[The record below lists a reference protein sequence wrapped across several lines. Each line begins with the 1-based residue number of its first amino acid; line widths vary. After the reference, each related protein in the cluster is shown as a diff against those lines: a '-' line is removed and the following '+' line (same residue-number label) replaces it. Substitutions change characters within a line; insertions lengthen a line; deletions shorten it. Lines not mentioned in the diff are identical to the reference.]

1 MRQLSTLEKSLQ
13 SKAVTIN
20 DLKRCQ
26 NKWEE
31 MQQLFENLLKTKVPR
46 DLLIRL
52 QRDYDKLKDK
62 ADDLNNIHKW
72 LKTLGINLA
81 DGFFDIANIKLRDFE
96 DSVILFEDSTQLDKS
111 AIEIL
116 SFFLKK
122 KSALFDAS
130 VQSAVLSL
138 KTRVSFSFVIHCVG
152 SSTSGCKK
160 NYCRSRNIFRKTYKP
175 KNTYTK

>member
-1 MRQLSTLEKSLQ
+1 
-13 SKAVTIN
+13 
-20 DLKRCQ
+20 
-26 NKWEE
+26 

-46 DLLIRL
+46 DLVSRL

-138 KTRVSFSFVIHCVG
+138 RTRVSCIC
-152 SSTSGCKK
+152 C
-160 NYCRSRNIFRKTYKP
+160 
-175 KNTYTK
+175 